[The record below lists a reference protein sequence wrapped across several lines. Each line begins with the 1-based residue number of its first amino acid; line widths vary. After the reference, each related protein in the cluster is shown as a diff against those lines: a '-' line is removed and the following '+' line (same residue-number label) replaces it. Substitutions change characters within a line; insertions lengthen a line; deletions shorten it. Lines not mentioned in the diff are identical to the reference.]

1 MLIISLLVSM
11 SLMGACK
18 SEEAL
23 DPQVPL
29 TGKVK
34 QMQFFEGTK
43 LVKNESFGYN
53 KNAQLSVLVRVLD
66 GSSVSYNVT
75 LDSAGR
81 ATLLTNQVGKDS
93 IRYNYNKQRQLI

>member
-1 MLIISLLVSM
+1 MNYTILYKPMLIVSFLVSM

-43 LVKNESFGYN
+43 LVKSESRLYKEYFLSTRGLRLLDAEREIY
-53 KNAQLSVLVRVLD
+53 KNRKRRIS
-66 GSSVSYNVT
+66 NT
-75 LDSAGR
+75 
-81 ATLLTNQVGKDS
+81 
-93 IRYNYNKQRQLI
+93 